1 MYTLASTLHDNFP
14 SENHAYAILD
24 EETGRTLEFRQ
35 LIKLDKYRDIWMH
48 SFVNELGRLAQG
60 IHDIPGT
67 DTIKFI
73 PFTEVPDNEAVTY
86 GRIVCTFRPQKS
98 EPNRTRLTVGG
109 NLLVALYDVSTP
121 TADLTTAKLLFNS
134 VISTPGSRFVT
145 LDLKNFYLE
154 TPLPTPRYMRMP
166 MDILPE
172 EIIQKHNLQ
181 AIARKGWVYIKIVRG
196 MYGLPEAGI
205 LANNLLKKRLL
216 KEGYYECQYTP
227 GLFRHVWR
235 PIVFSLVVDDFG
247 VKCQGIQHAKHL
259 KTALEKHYEVS
270 VDWKGKLFCGI
281 TLDWNYK
288 MGHVDLSVPGYVGRK
303 LTKYQHPKPTR
314 PQHSPYLAAPV
325 EYGAKVQNP
334 VEKDTSDP
342 LSAEQIKHV
351 QDIVGSFIW
360 YGRACDPTLAAALSA
375 ISARQAKGT
384 KNVLAACHH
393 LLDYL
398 ATHPDAA
405 IRYRASD
412 MILAFDT
419 DASYLS
425 EVGAKSRAAAY
436 YYMTRKGDRAFT
448 NGAVDVLSTIIKHVM
463 SSASEAETGALY
475 YGCKRAIPYRV
486 TLEEMGHPQ
495 TDPTPVTTDNNTAH
509 GLTMGTMTS
518 KASKSND
525 MRFQWLKCRKAQ
537 RLFRF
542 LWARGI
548 RNRADYP
555 SKHHP
560 AHHHIKVRPSLVVD
574 RILPQ

>member
-1 MYTLASTLHDNFP
+1 
-14 SENHAYAILD
+14 
-24 EETGRTLEFRQ
+24 
-35 LIKLDKYRDIWMH
+35 
-48 SFVNELGRLAQG
+48 
-60 IHDIPGT
+60 
-67 DTIKFI
+67 
-73 PFTEVPDNEAVTY
+73 
-86 GRIVCTFRPQKS
+86 
-98 EPNRTRLTVGG
+98 
-109 NLLVALYDVSTP
+109 
-121 TADLTTAKLLFNS
+121 
-134 VISTPGSRFVT
+134 
-145 LDLKNFYLE
+145 
-154 TPLPTPRYMRMP
+154 
-166 MDILPE
+166 
-172 EIIQKHNLQ
+172 
-181 AIARKGWVYIKIVRG
+181 

-247 VKCQGIQHAKHL
+247 VKCQGIQHVKHL

-314 PQHSPYLAAPV
+314 PQHSLYLAAPV

-509 GLTMGTMTS
+509 GLTMGTTNS